1 MKRGTDHTWEIRRYS
16 GDIAL
21 YVHCK
26 CGFEYGCSEW
36 EESGKVVV
44 KYLYS
49 YCPCCGARKKWI
61 TDERK
66 IERELDYGDN

>member
-21 YVHCK
+21 YAHCK

-36 EESGKVVV
+36 EASGKVVI

-49 YCPCCGARKKWI
+49 YCPCCGARKKRI
-61 TDERK
+61 TDVRK
-66 IERELDYGDN
+66 IERELDYGD